1 MLFEY
6 IDSQWRERGRGEM
19 KMNVGVGDK
28 ARLVMRQRGNLRL
41 LLNANI
47 FPLFKLTPM
56 DGGKV
61 RNTAVYRS
69 RRRPKSWLYACL
81 NVPRVL
87 LRSCMVHFSVS
98 LMHVQIH
105 AAFGQ
110 LVLMCSSIAGHRW
123 WTAWCT
129 CNLSISCFPVSVWLR
144 RRILYCIFIFEGVC
158 TPGHVFN
165 V

>member
-1 MLFEY
+1 MWAQVTACCANECTLTAGHVVTNVCRHVHAGDGVLFEY

-61 RNTAVYRS
+61 GSNRGVLRGVIRLLGVFWHT
-69 RRRPKSWLYACL
+69 PQSWLYPSGC
-81 NVPRVL
+81 PRCGSTL
-87 LRSCMVHFSVS
+87 AALQYYS
-98 LMHVQIH
+98 L
-105 AAFGQ
+105 
-110 LVLMCSSIAGHRW
+110 
-123 WTAWCT
+123 
-129 CNLSISCFPVSVWLR
+129 
-144 RRILYCIFIFEGVC
+144 
-158 TPGHVFN
+158 
-165 V
+165 